1 MGMIGNQL
9 TAGVGS
15 IAIAN
20 DSFNGNGSTT
30 VFTLSQSVSA
40 VTDIEVLVDNVQQS
54 PYDSSYSV
62 SGTTL
67 TFSDAPAAGTNNIY
81 VIYNHA
87 RTITTNQVVPDD
99 GSVVESK
106 LGAAAVTTSK
116 IAAAAVTG
124 TQLHNTLAG
133 AKTFSG
139 LITASAG
146 ISIGSGGTT
155 NTLDDYEEGTFT
167 AVRQTFRD
175 NQAAWY
181 GNTGNLTNEAG
192 ITSNY
197 TKIGN
202 LVHVY
207 IPRSNVPTNNCSLYR
222 ITGLPFTVLA
232 PGNGSGTDRY
242 PAYFEEHRGFGGRY
256 NNGTYSS
263 NIEPF
268 YYAIG
273 GDTTILPGYT
283 IENSD
288 GSLYPFAPTSSG
300 SAFPAVFCTYH
311 TAS

>member
-9 TAGVGS
+9 AAGTALTV
-15 IAIAN
+15 AN
-20 DSFNGNGSTT
+20 DSFNGDGSTT
-30 VFTLSQSVSA
+30 AFTLSQVVSA
-40 VTDIEVLVDNVQQS
+40 TTDIEVLVDNVQQS

-67 TFSDAPAAGTNNIY
+67 TFSGAPAAGTNNIY
-81 VIYNHA
+81 VIYNASKH
-87 RTITTNQVVPDD
+87 ISTNQVVPDD
-99 GSVVESK
+99 GSV
-106 LGAAAVTTSK
+106 TTAK

-124 TQLHNTLAG
+124 TQLHSTLAG

-139 LITASAG
+139 LITAVAG

-167 AVRQTFRD
+167 AVRQTFRN
-175 NQAAWY
+175 NQPAWY
-181 GNTGNLTNEAG
+181 GNTSNLTNEAG

-207 IPRSNVPTNNCSLYR
+207 IPRSNVPTDNCSLYR

-242 PAYFEEHRGFGGRY
+242 PAYFEEHRGFGGKY
-256 NNGTYSS
+256 NTGTYSS
-263 NIEPF
+263 EIEPF

-283 IENSD
+283 VENSD